1 MSALGIIIF
10 CLAGAMMAA
19 LVHAHGLMR
28 QACAKTQRRK
38 DAETRRERELEE
50 AARAVREAALRE
62 KMARDNVK
70 FLVKHP
76 PGGAPLET
84 FARIFRN

>member
-38 DAETRRERELEE
+38 DAETRRREEPLRH
-50 AARAVREAALRE
+50 RA
-62 KMARDNVK
+62 
-70 FLVKHP
+70 F
-76 PGGAPLET
+76 APLR
-84 FARIFRN
+84 FQAHFFLKGPL